1 MCLCVC
7 IVAVVWS
14 SVDDAETGQGPDLA
28 ADPVSLLGSGL
39 ITSELSIGMFV
50 FLRNARFDAANESTA
65 NPRYWLGRITA
76 AGPTGGPGMV
86 LFLSFLSSCDAL
98 WSS

>member
-50 FLRNARFDAANESTA
+50 FLRNARFDAANGPQPILGIGWEESLQLA
-65 NPRYWLGRITA
+65 P
-76 AGPTGGPGMV
+76 PGV
-86 LFLSFLSSCDAL
+86 LAWYCFYHF
-98 WSS
+98 